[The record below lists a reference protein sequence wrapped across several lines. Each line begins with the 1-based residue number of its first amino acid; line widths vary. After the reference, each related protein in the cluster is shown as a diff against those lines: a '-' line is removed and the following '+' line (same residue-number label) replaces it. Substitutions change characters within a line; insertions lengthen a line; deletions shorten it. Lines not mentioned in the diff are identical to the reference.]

1 MTFQPASLSPV
12 EAAPQPATEA
22 EAGAAVIVLRPV
34 RPDASPPTPPR
45 TAIGGSPE
53 PRDAEVAG
61 ELRRQLEVQRRL
73 CAALEAIADA
83 LPDNLDTQHTL
94 HVARLIGPTI
104 RRAHA
109 FEEKTVFPLLEAH
122 FATRPELATTLERLH
137 FEHWEDESF
146 AEELAEKLVDA
157 VMRVASRRRGE
168 RPKAGPAARLAAIG
182 PVGSAGAPDPCGQRA
197 EPDPQAEALGYMLR
211 GFFEGL
217 RRHIAF
223 EEEHLVPLLATAGQ
237 GRVTP

>member
-12 EAAPQPATEA
+12 EAAPQPATGA
-22 EAGAAVIVLRPV
+22 EAGATVIVLRPV
-34 RPDASPPTPPR
+34 RSDASPPTPPL
-45 TAIGGSPE
+45 AAGGGSPE
-53 PRDAEVAG
+53 LRDAEVAG
-61 ELRRQLEVQRRL
+61 ELLRQLEVQRRL

-122 FATRPELATTLERLH
+122 FATRPELSATLERLH

-168 RPKAGPAARLAAIG
+168 RPKAGPAVRFAAIE
-182 PVGSAGAPDPCGQRA
+182 PAHAPGADGRHAQA
-197 EPDPQAEALGYMLR
+197 DPQAEALGYMLR

>member
-1 MTFQPASLSPV
+1 MTFQPGSPSPA
-12 EAAPQPATEA
+12 EAAPQPETEA
-22 EAGAAVIVLRPV
+22 EAGAAVIVLRP
-34 RPDASPPTPPR
+34 DASPPVPPR
-45 TAIGGSPE
+45 TANETTRELRHSG
-53 PRDAEVAG
+53 VAG
-61 ELRRQLEVQRRL
+61 ELLRQLEVQRRL
-73 CAALEAIADA
+73 CTALEAIADA

-109 FEEKTVFPLLEAH
+109 FEEQTVFPLLKAH
-122 FATRPELATTLERLH
+122 FAARPELTTTLERLH

-157 VMRVASRRRGE
+157 VMRVATRRRDA
-168 RPKAGPAARLAAIG
+168 RPKARPAARFAAIG
-182 PVGSAGAPDPCGQRA
+182 PAHAPSADGSRAQSDPL
-197 EPDPQAEALGYMLR
+197 AEALGYMLR

>member
-1 MTFQPASLSPV
+1 MTFQPGSPSPA
-12 EAAPQPATEA
+12 EAAPQPVTEE
-22 EAGAAVIVLRPV
+22 EAGAAVIVLRPA
-34 RPDASPPTPPR
+34 RPDASPPVPPR
-45 TAIGGSPE
+45 TTGETSGGQQQS
-53 PRDAEVAG
+53 AVAG
-61 ELRRQLEVQRRL
+61 ELLRQLEVQRRL

-109 FEEKTVFPLLEAH
+109 FEEQTVFPLLEGH

-157 VMRVASRRRGE
+157 VMRAASRRRGE

-182 PVGSAGAPDPCGQRA
+182 PAGAPDPCGPRP
-197 EPDPQAEALGYMLR
+197 EPDPLAEALGYMLR